1 MKFAVMKFAVMKFAL
16 GKNSLYLL
24 NRNGVYIFSI
34 RFIAMRKRY
43 ILLTKQT
50 KSMVLY
56 LGIASLTEPTI
67 TFEKLFSLLTSD
79 SARGFNSN
87 QLRIII
93 VPGVQYIFVGCKLHK
108 GTYINDVRF
117 FGGHF

>member
-1 MKFAVMKFAVMKFAL
+1 
-16 GKNSLYLL
+16 
-24 NRNGVYIFSI
+24 
-34 RFIAMRKRY
+34 MRKRY

-50 KSMVLY
+50 KSLVLY

-117 FGGHF
+117 LGVIFDPPKVRCLPSNYIQMTDILGSFQTKEFFRVMFAF

>member
-1 MKFAVMKFAVMKFAL
+1 MYIDKK
-16 GKNSLYLL
+16 LL
-24 NRNGVYIFSI
+24 FQYIFDTYN
-34 RFIAMRKRY
+34 FIAMRKRY
-43 ILLTKQT
+43 IPMYILLTKKT
-50 KSMVLY
+50 NSMVLY
-56 LGIASLTEPTI
+56 LKIAFTEPTI

-117 FGGHF
+117 LGVIFDPP